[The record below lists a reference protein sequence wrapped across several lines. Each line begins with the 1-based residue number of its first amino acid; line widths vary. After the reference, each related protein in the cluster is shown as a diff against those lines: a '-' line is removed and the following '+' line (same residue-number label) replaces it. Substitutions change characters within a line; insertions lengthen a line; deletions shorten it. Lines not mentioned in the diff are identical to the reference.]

1 MLVWKLSLPSQAA
14 VHPHRIFFC
23 AFHALAVDDGGG
35 GAGLAFG
42 LLATLLVHRVMD
54 VIQRTINAPIAKV
67 TIDSAARRQI
77 LGKVTPLASRA
88 QNVHDGVER
97 LPHVCFAP
105 AASPPRR
112 RNERFDMRPLLIRQV
127 ARVSQMIPLVIRSVL
142 VRPHPRPPNRS
153 AFLESQPI
161 HETQQLSDQTLRPP
175 RAHWTPPGFLLQ
187 FNSSAAIGIGMTPTP
202 SSTSAFA
209 SARLAWPRIARSGSS
224 P

>member
-23 AFHALAVDDGGG
+23 AFHALAVDDGDG

-42 LLATLLVHRVMD
+42 LLATLLVQRVMD

-97 LPHVCFAP
+97 TAHSSGEAGRPQTSERMCPP
-105 AASPPRR
+105 AV
-112 RNERFDMRPLLIRQV
+112 RFGR
-127 ARVSQMIPLVIRSVL
+127 
-142 VRPHPRPPNRS
+142 
-153 AFLESQPI
+153 
-161 HETQQLSDQTLRPP
+161 
-175 RAHWTPPGFLLQ
+175 
-187 FNSSAAIGIGMTPTP
+187 
-202 SSTSAFA
+202 
-209 SARLAWPRIARSGSS
+209 
-224 P
+224 